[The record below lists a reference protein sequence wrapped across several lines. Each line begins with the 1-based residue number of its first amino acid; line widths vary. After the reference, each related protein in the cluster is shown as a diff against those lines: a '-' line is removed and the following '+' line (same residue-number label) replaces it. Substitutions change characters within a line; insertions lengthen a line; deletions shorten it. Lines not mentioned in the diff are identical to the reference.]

1 MPTFLTQLIKS
12 RWAQIAALAVVALAF
27 ALPPDRGLG
36 IPLCQFRNVTNLPCL
51 GCGLTRSYI
60 ALAHLDPA
68 RSAFYH
74 PLGLVLFPATVAT
87 AALLVVREPGQARL
101 IRWAEKRRQ
110 PLNYIGIALLIFFVA
125 YGFGRMA
132 WTILSGRPSP
142 W

>member
-1 MPTFLTQLIKS
+1 MPCFLTQLIKS
-12 RWAQIAALAVVALAF
+12 RWAHLAALAVVALAF
-27 ALPPDRGLG
+27 MLPPDRGFG
-36 IPLCQFRNVTNLPCL
+36 IPLCQFRNSTNLPCL

-87 AALLVVREPGQARL
+87 AALLVVRETTRARL
-101 IRWAEKRRQ
+101 VEWTEKRGRS
-110 PLNYIGIALLIFFVA
+110 LNYFGSALLIFFVT
-125 YGFGRMA
+125 YGVGRIV